1 MNDITAWLAGGLMA
15 LVLAASM
22 ILDGPSELQATT
34 DVAAEVA
41 ELTGENK

>member
-22 ILDGPSELQATT
+22 LLDGPTETQAAQ
-34 DVAAEVA
+34 DVADEVA
-41 ELTGENK
+41 ALTGSSK

>member
-22 ILDGPSELQATT
+22 ILDGPSELQATA

-41 ELTGENK
+41 ELTGGNK

>member
-15 LVLAASM
+15 FALAASM
-22 ILDGPSELQATT
+22 LLDGPSELQATA

-41 ELTGENK
+41 ELTRGNK